1 MSIRPQTRMRTP
13 PGRRGTNADSQ
24 TMTSTRSTGN
34 DSSANE
40 DAVTHY
46 VLGGGHV
53 GASVADRLRDA
64 GHTVCVVDESYEPSE
79 TCGFQGDPSDVST
92 LEAAEVGSASTV
104 VVATRSDS
112 RNLLIAQHIRAR
124 FDVPRVVVLVNV
136 PDRLD
141 VLADAGHEPICATTA
156 LSAALTESV

>member
-1 MSIRPQTRMRTP
+1 MISIR
-13 PGRRGTNADSQ
+13 
-24 TMTSTRSTGN
+24 STEN

-53 GASVADRLRDA
+53 GASVADRLRGA
-64 GHTVCVVDESYEPSE
+64 GHDVCVVDELYEPSE
-79 TCGFQGDPSDVST
+79 SCGFQGDPSDART
-92 LEAAEVGSASTV
+92 LEAAGVASASTV

-112 RNLLIAQHIRAR
+112 RNLLIAGHIRAR
-124 FDVPRVVVLVNV
+124 FDVPRVVVLVNA

-141 VLADAGHEPICATTA
+141 VLADAGHEPICATAA
-156 LSAALTESV
+156 LSTALTESV